1 MNNRVIYNQAFM
13 LRRTIEEPLGHAAA
27 IITDVLEHAESSH
40 VITAS
45 QKRALLQE
53 VALRLA

>member
-1 MNNRVIYNQAFM
+1 M
-13 LRRTIEEPLGHAAA
+13 LRRAIEEPLGHAAA
-27 IITDVLEHAESSH
+27 IVTEVLEHAESSH

-53 VALRLA
+53 VALKLS